1 MSTSYNNCMYTTVPD
16 EDIPVMFDFS
26 EQELLNDPYE
36 WDEEF
41 FRKLSEEEEREEEAF
56 QVILMNEEEMLSFG
70 NALEEYCES
79 KQGDGAL

>member
-16 EDIPVMFDFS
+16 EDISVMFDFS

-36 WDEEF
+36 WDEDF
-41 FRKLSEEEEREEEAF
+41 FRKISEEEAREEEAF

-70 NALEEYCES
+70 NALEEYYSKEEEGES
-79 KQGDGAL
+79 L

>member
-36 WDEEF
+36 WDEDF
-41 FRKLSEEEEREEEAF
+41 FRKLSEEEAREEEAF

-70 NALEEYCES
+70 NALEEYYSKEEEGES
-79 KQGDGAL
+79 L

>member
-41 FRKLSEEEEREEEAF
+41 FRKLSEEE
-56 QVILMNEEEMLSFG
+56 MLSFG
-70 NALEEYCES
+70 NALEEYYSKEEEEES
-79 KQGDGAL
+79 L